1 MYKSFFHTSNFD
13 FEKFISYLPNK
24 ENTILD
30 YGCGNGIFYNKNLKH
45 KKIKLIKMI
54 DKDKKLKTIIK
65 KKYFKNQK
73 VIWTNTIN
81 GNYDVVLINSVI
93 QYLSFSQYKKLIN
106 SFFKKKI
113 KIILISDIPK
123 FPRFLEAI
131 LLLFLNPKKLINGLS
146 YLFEKNYLKIGF
158 FYKKY
163 EKLRLNN
170 YNYNF
175 EMKTNLNDDKLLRYT
190 LVIQKK

>member
-24 ENTILD
+24 ENIILD
-30 YGCGNGIFYNKNLKH
+30 YGCGNGVFYNRNLKH

-73 VIWTNTIN
+73 VIWTSAIN

-158 FYKKY
+158 FFKKY

-170 YNYNF
+170 SNYNF
-175 EMKTNLNDDKLLRYT
+175 EIKTNLNDDKLLRYT

>member
-24 ENTILD
+24 KNTILD
-30 YGCGNGIFYNKNLKH
+30 YGCGNGVFYSKNLKH
-45 KKIKLIKMI
+45 KKIKSIKMI

-73 VIWTNTIN
+73 VTWTSTIN

-158 FYKKY
+158 FFKKY

-170 YNYNF
+170 SNYNF